1 MTFFE
6 HMEKY
11 SEDSVD
17 ESEKELLKEIYKL
30 EDDCEEYSLRVA
42 ELEKQVADLK
52 AQLSSKDLKMLELE
66 NTTLKKEIKAAY
78 EYTQTVNK
86 WWKFRLE
93 RLEQSARHGHV
104 VTKPVNFID
113 TK

>member
-6 HMEKY
+6 NMEKY

-30 EDDCEEYSLRVA
+30 EDDCEEYSLRVD
-42 ELEKQVADLK
+42 ELEKQVAELK
-52 AQLSSKDLKMLELE
+52 TQLSSKDLKALELE
-66 NTTLKKEIKAAY
+66 NKSLKKEIKDSY

-104 VTKPVNFID
+104 VQNNI
-113 TK
+113 